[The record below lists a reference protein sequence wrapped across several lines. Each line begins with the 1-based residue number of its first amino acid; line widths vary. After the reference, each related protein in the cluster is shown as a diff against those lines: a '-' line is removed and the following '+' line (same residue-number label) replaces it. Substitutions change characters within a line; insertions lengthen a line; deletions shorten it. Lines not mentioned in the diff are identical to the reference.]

1 MSRLKRVYAGD
12 ELLSETYS
20 DITWEQLRS
29 KRDSDLKST
38 DILLVADRPL
48 SDETREA
55 LLSYRQSL
63 RDLPAEY
70 PGDTAND
77 AYDNYPSQPEVS
89 E

>member
-1 MSRLKRVYAGD
+1 MSRLKRIYAG
-12 ELLSETYS
+12 EEIISETYS
-20 DITWEQLRS
+20 DITWKQLRR
-29 KRDSDLKST
+29 KRNSDLKRT
-38 DILLVADRPL
+38 DILLVVDRPL

-70 PGDTAND
+70 PGDNGND
-77 AYDNYPSQPEVS
+77 AYDNYPSQPEV